1 MTGKRGPGNA
11 ATAYWRLQEVKRAAG
26 RCKEWTASCT
36 QRLVWGMTG
45 RGLRDDGGRSSA
57 ACCGERPA
65 VFREVKQQRAL
76 GVLRKSAGI

>member
-1 MTGKRGPGNA
+1 M
-11 ATAYWRLQEVKRAAG
+11 
-26 RCKEWTASCT
+26 ASCT

-76 GVLRKSAGI
+76 GVLRKSAGV